1 MRLSWH
7 LVIGAFCALLSNT
20 LIIGLVWRG
29 FGYVS
34 ASFIAFIPV
43 LLAGYFLHGY
53 FTYRAKP
60 RLSSF
65 ALYVA
70 SILGNYPL
78 WFAALYLL
86 MDIEG
91 LPIELAAPMTTF
103 LLFVWSYIS
112 AGWAFSKFQFHH
124 RN

>member
-7 LVIGAFCALLSNT
+7 LLIGALCALFSNV
-20 LIIGLVWRG
+20 LVIGLVWQG

-34 ASFIAFIPV
+34 ASFIAFTPV
-43 LLAGYFLHGY
+43 LLAGYFLQCC
-53 FTYRAKP
+53 FTYRTKP
-60 RLSSF
+60 GLSSF
-65 ALYVA
+65 ALYSV
-70 SILGNYPL
+70 SMLGNYPL

-103 LLFVWSYIS
+103 FLFVWNYIS
-112 AGWAFSKFQFHH
+112 AGWAFSKF
-124 RN
+124 